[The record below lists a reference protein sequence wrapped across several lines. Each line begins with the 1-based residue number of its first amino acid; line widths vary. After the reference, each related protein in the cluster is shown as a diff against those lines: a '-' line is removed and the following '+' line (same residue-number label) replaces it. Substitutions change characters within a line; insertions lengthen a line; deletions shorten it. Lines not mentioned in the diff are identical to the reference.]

1 MMERHNT
8 ELFEQGVS
16 GRPLCR
22 ACEEAIGMTR
32 EQVRALAEKLRMD
45 ETQLIAPDDVYARRL
60 DACEACGAL
69 LGGATCAHCGC
80 IVPLRAMQLARGC
93 PHPEGPRW

>member
-1 MMERHNT
+1 MNHNDEVIT
-8 ELFEQGVS
+8 
-16 GRPLCR
+16 GRPPCR
-22 ACEEAIGMTR
+22 ACEAAIDMTR
-32 EQVRALAEKLRMD
+32 EQIRALAEKLRFDDTQQPATD
-45 ETQLIAPDDVYARRL
+45 EEYKRRL
-60 DACEACGAL
+60 DACESCEAL